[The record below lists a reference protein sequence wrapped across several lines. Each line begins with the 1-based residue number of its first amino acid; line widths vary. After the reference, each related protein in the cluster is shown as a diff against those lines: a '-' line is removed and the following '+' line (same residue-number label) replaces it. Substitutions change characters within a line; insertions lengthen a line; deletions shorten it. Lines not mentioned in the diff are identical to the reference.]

1 MCCLCGGKACGR
13 ILSRLSTCCQNS
25 CSRNIIFTFLLF
37 MHIFFIINPQD
48 VRITCRSIHSKSK
61 FELIFVMKK
70 KARLVIII
78 FLKTY
83 PIEEKK
89 KLTN

>member
-1 MCCLCGGKACGR
+1 
-13 ILSRLSTCCQNS
+13 
-25 CSRNIIFTFLLF
+25 